1 MDERSDHADALLQRI
16 KGQEA
21 GRLTVFLGA
30 APGVGK
36 TYAMLGAARERL
48 QEGVDVVVG
57 LVETHGRAATE
68 TMLEGLPLLP
78 RRSLNYQGTS
88 LTEFDLDA
96 ALARHPPLMV
106 VDELAHTNVPGSRHK
121 YRYQDIAELLSAGI
135 DVYTTVNIQHLASL
149 NDLVLQITGVRV
161 RETLPDQFLDKA
173 HEIHFIDLPAAT
185 LIERLQQGKVYLPEY
200 ARAALDSFFSPA
212 NLTALREL
220 AMREVMERVDDRLT
234 TELHADAQG
243 RLFSIQ
249 EKLLV
254 LVSHNSDHS
263 YLIRIARQIAD
274 RRKIPW
280 TVVWVDT
287 GRIASRESA
296 LRLQS
301 AFSLARE
308 LGAETETLRG
318 PSTFQTIVPFIQEH
332 RINTVLVGAGRRSR
346 FLFWRKR
353 LYQQLI
359 ESGLPLEVSVIRA
372 PAGNSEKAPLL
383 LPSRSL
389 WGSWQAQGFAL
400 LAVVMATLVAIPL
413 EWIIANTNLVLI
425 YVLAVVATALK
436 HGWRPAITTS
446 LLAFLSF
453 NFFFTEPRY
462 SFHVSRQDELATLFF
477 LLVIALACGP
487 AASRIRRQ
495 FILLQDTNRYSEA
508 MRVLGQEL
516 SVAEDPKAIWKAL
529 HKVIEASLPVEC
541 LIVPTAGDYQ
551 PWPSSGKP
559 LLPVDRAAIDWTRRS
574 QQVSG
579 RFSDTLSASEWTLF
593 PITKDQLNI
602 ACILIKYPSAAR
614 LLPAGDKTLISAIAN
629 QGADTWRRTQLVREL
644 EAARIK
650 TDVEQLR
657 SALLSSVSHDLKSPL
672 AAMMG
677 AAESLQLLDLQLQPQ
692 DRKELVDTILQ
703 ESRRLD
709 SYIQNLLDMTRLGYG
724 TLKIERD
731 WVSIADIV
739 GSALTRL
746 KRYYPGVKTETH
758 FPDAAPV
765 LYVHAALIEQAL
777 FNILE
782 NAARFTPAD
791 EKIDVTINTDTNAGT
806 NSGNSAGAGHC
817 TIAIEDKG
825 PGIAEELREKI
836 FDMFFAVAEGDKKKQ
851 NTGMGLAICRGM
863 IGAHGGSV
871 HAMAGAKHK
880 GTRFVV
886 ELPLDTPPA
895 NAAAKEEKAKT

>member
-1 MDERSDHADALLQRI
+1 MDERANHADALLQRI
-16 KGQEA
+16 KNRES

-48 QEGVDVVVG
+48 QEGIDMVVG
-57 LVETHGRAATE
+57 LVETHGRSATE
-68 TMLEGLPLLP
+68 AMLDMMEVLP
-78 RRSLNYQGTS
+78 RTS
-88 LTEFDLDA
+88 IEYHNTTLTEFDLDG
-96 ALARHPPLMV
+96 ALARHPQVIL

-121 YRYQDIAELLSAGI
+121 RRYQDIAELLSAGI

-161 RETLPDQFLDKA
+161 RETVPDQFIDDA
-173 HEIHFIDLPAAT
+173 YEIRFIDLPPAT

-200 ARAALDSFFSPA
+200 ARSALDSFFSPA

-220 AMREVMERVDDRLT
+220 AMREVMERVDARLT
-234 TELHADAQG
+234 TELQADANG
-243 RLFSIQ
+243 RTFTIQ

-254 LVSHNSDHS
+254 LVSQNSDHE

-287 GRIASRESA
+287 GRVAKRLSS

-308 LGAETETLRG
+308 LGAETETLKG
-318 PSTFQTIVPFIQEH
+318 PGTYQTIVPFIREH
-332 RINTVLVGAGRRSR
+332 RINTVLVGSGTRSR
-346 FLFWRKR
+346 LKFWRKR

-359 ESGLPLEVSVIRA
+359 ESGLPMEVTVIR
-372 PAGNSEKAPLL
+372 PPEGGSHNSAHVLPESVSPWGTWKAHVD
-383 LPSRSL
+383 
-389 WGSWQAQGFAL
+389 AV
-400 LAVVMATLVAIPL
+400 LAVVIATAVAIPL
-413 EWIIANTNLVLI
+413 ELVLVNTTLVLV
-425 YVLAVVATALK
+425 YVLAVVAVSLQ
-436 HGWRPAITTS
+436 HGWRAAVTASI
-446 LLAFLSF
+446 LAFLSF
-453 NFFFTEPRY
+453 NFFLTEPRY
-462 SFHVSRQDELATLFF
+462 SLHVTRQDELATLFF

-495 FILLQDTNRYSEA
+495 FILLRDANRYSEA
-508 MRVLGQEL
+508 MRLLGQAL
-516 SVAEDPKAIWKAL
+516 SVAEDPTAIWKGV
-529 HKVIEASLPVEC
+529 HKVLTESLPVEC
-541 LIVPTAGDYQ
+541 VIVPANSD
-551 PWPSSGKP
+551 PWPGPSSTFT
-559 LLPVDRAAIDWTRRS
+559 PVDQAAIDWTNRNHKI
-574 QQVSG
+574 SG
-579 RFSDTLSASEWTLF
+579 RFSDTLNASQWTLF
-593 PITKDQLNI
+593 PISKDKLSI
-602 ACILIKYPSAAR
+602 ACAA
-614 LLPAGDKTLISAIAN
+614 LKFPDSTSVLSLGDKALITAIVN

-644 EAARIK
+644 EAARVK
-650 TDVEQLR
+650 TEVEQLR

-677 AAESLQLLDLQLQPQ
+677 AAESLQLLEKQLEPQ
-692 DRKELVDTILQ
+692 DRKDLLDTILQ

-746 KRYYPGVKTETH
+746 KRYYPSVKTETCI
-758 FPDAAPV
+758 PDAAPV

-782 NAARFTPAD
+782 NAARFTPAN
-791 EKIDVTINTDTNAGT
+791 EKVAVTITTSDKYCAI
-806 NSGNSAGAGHC
+806 
-817 TIAIEDKG
+817 TIDDKG
-825 PGIAEELREKI
+825 PGIPEQLREKI
-836 FDMFFAVAEGDKKKQ
+836 FDMFFVVADGDKKKQ

-871 HAMAGAKHK
+871 QAMAGANHE
-880 GTRFVV
+880 GTRFLV
-886 ELPLDTPPA
+886 ELPLDVPRSESSTH
-895 NAAAKEEKAKT
+895 EESNVS

>member
-1 MDERSDHADALLQRI
+1 MDERSGHADALLQRI
-16 KGQEA
+16 KDKES

-36 TYAMLGAARERL
+36 TYAMLSAARER
-48 QEGVDVVVG
+48 QQAGVDLVVG
-57 LVETHGRAATE
+57 LVETHGRSATE
-68 TMLEGLPLLP
+68 AMLDKMEILP
-78 RRSLNYQGTS
+78 RTAVDYRNTT
-88 LTEFDLDA
+88 LTEFDLDG
-96 ALARHPPLMV
+96 ALARHPQLIL

-121 YRYQDIAELLSAGI
+121 RRYQDIAELLSAGI

-161 RETLPDQFLDKA
+161 RETVPDQFVDDA
-173 HEIHFIDLPAAT
+173 YEILFIDLPPAT
-185 LIERLQQGKVYLPEY
+185 LIDRLQQGKVYLPEY
-200 ARAALDSFFSPA
+200 ARSALDSFFSPA

-220 AMREVMERVDDRLT
+220 AMREVMERVDARLT
-234 TELHADAQG
+234 TELHADAKG
-243 RLFSIQ
+243 RTFAIQ

-254 LVSHNSDHS
+254 LVSQNSDHE

-274 RRKIPW
+274 RRRIPW

-287 GRIASRESA
+287 GRVASRQSS

-318 PSTFQTIVPFIQEH
+318 PSTYQTIVPFIQEH
-332 RINTVLVGAGRRSR
+332 RINTVLVGGGTGSR
-346 FLFWRKR
+346 LRFWRKR

-359 ESGLPLEVSVIRA
+359 ESGLPLEVSVIRPPEGVFRK
-372 PAGNSEKAPLL
+372 PAQL
-383 LPSRSL
+383 LPTGVSP
-389 WGSWQAQGFAL
+389 WVSWKAQGFAV
-400 LAVVMATLVAIPL
+400 LAVVVATAVAVPLELVVVNTTLV
-413 EWIIANTNLVLI
+413 LV
-425 YVLAVVATALK
+425 YVLAVVAIALQ
-436 HGWRPAITTS
+436 HGWRPAITAS
-446 LLAFLSF
+446 ILAFLSF
-453 NFFFTEPRY
+453 NFFLTEPRY
-462 SFHVSRQDELATLFF
+462 TFHVTRQDELVTLFF

-495 FILLQDTNRYSEA
+495 FILLHDANRYSEA
-508 MRVLGQEL
+508 MRMLGQAL
-516 SVAEDPKAIWKAL
+516 SVAEDQTAIWKAV
-529 HKVIEASLPVEC
+529 HKVIAETLPVEC
-541 LIVPTAGDYQ
+541 VIVPTNSEME
-551 PWPSSGKP
+551 PWPSNVRLFS
-559 LLPVDRAAIDWTRRS
+559 PVDMAAIEWTCRNHKI
-574 QQVSG
+574 SG
-579 RFSDTLSASEWTLF
+579 RFSDTLNASQWTLF
-593 PITKDQLNI
+593 PISKDKQSI
-602 ACILIKYPSAAR
+602 ACAALKFPDLATVLTPDDKALI
-614 LLPAGDKTLISAIAN
+614 TAIVN

-644 EAARIK
+644 EAARVK
-650 TDVEQLR
+650 TEVEQLR

-677 AAESLQLLDLQLQPQ
+677 AAESLQLLDRQLAPL
-692 DRKELVDTILQ
+692 DRKELIDTILQ

-746 KRYYPGVKTETH
+746 KRYYPNVKTETQ
-758 FPDAAPV
+758 FQEAAPV

-782 NAARFTPAD
+782 NAARFTPKD
-791 EKIDVTINTDTNAGT
+791 EKIRLSITTQG
-806 NSGNSAGAGHC
+806 SLCS
-817 TIAIEDKG
+817 IAIEDKG
-825 PGIAEELREKI
+825 PGIPEDVREKI
-836 FDMFFAVAEGDKKKQ
+836 FDMFFVVSEGDKKKQ

-871 HAMAGAKHK
+871 HAME
-880 GTRFVV
+880 GTGHIGTKFVV
-886 ELPLDTPPA
+886 ELPFDTPVSSNKSTA
-895 NAAAKEEKAKT
+895 EGDKM

>member
-16 KGQEA
+16 KNTES

-36 TYAMLGAARERL
+36 TYAMLSAARERL
-48 QEGVDVVVG
+48 QEGVDMVVG
-57 LVETHGRAATE
+57 LVETHGRSATE
-68 TMLEGLPLLP
+68 AMLDKMEILP
-78 RRSLNYQGTS
+78 RTS
-88 LTEFDLDA
+88 IGYHNTTLAEFDLDG
-96 ALARHPPLMV
+96 ALTRHPQLML

-121 YRYQDIAELLSAGI
+121 RRYQDIAELLSAGI

-161 RETLPDQFLDKA
+161 RETVPDQFVDDA
-173 HEIHFIDLPAAT
+173 HEILFIDLPPAT

-200 ARAALDSFFSPA
+200 ARSALDSFFSPA

-220 AMREVMERVDDRLT
+220 AMREVMERVDARLT
-234 TELHADAQG
+234 TELHADASG
-243 RLFSIQ
+243 RAFTIQ

-254 LVSHNSDHS
+254 LVSQNSDHE

-274 RRKIPW
+274 RRRIPW

-287 GRIASRESA
+287 GRVGNRQSS

-301 AFSLARE
+301 VFSLARE

-318 PSTFQTIVPFIQEH
+318 PNTYQTIVPFIQEH
-332 RINTVLVGAGRRSR
+332 RINTVLVGAGTRNRL
-346 FLFWRKR
+346 LFWRKR

-359 ESGLPLEVSVIRA
+359 ESGLPLEVSVIQPLDRA
-372 PAGNSEKAPLL
+372 SRQPAHV
-383 LPSRSL
+383 LPTGISP
-389 WGSWQAQGFAL
+389 WGSWKAHGFAAV
-400 LAVVMATLVAIPL
+400 AVVVATAVAVPMELVVVNTTLV
-413 EWIIANTNLVLI
+413 LV
-425 YVLAVVATALK
+425 YVLAVVAAALQ
-436 HGWRPAITTS
+436 HGWRPAITAS

-453 NFFFTEPRY
+453 NFFLTEPRY
-462 SFHVSRQDELATLFF
+462 TLHVTRQDEVATLFF

-495 FILLQDTNRYSEA
+495 FILLRDANRYSEA
-508 MRVLGQEL
+508 MRMLGQEL
-516 SVAEDPKAIWKAL
+516 SIAEDSMAIWKGV
-529 HKVIEASLPVEC
+529 HKVISESLPVEC
-541 LIVPTAGDYQ
+541 VIVPANGE
-551 PWPSSGKP
+551 PWPRP
-559 LLPVDRAAIDWTRRS
+559 TRPFTPVDQAAIDWTGRNHKI
-574 QQVSG
+574 SG
-579 RFSDTLSASEWTLF
+579 RFSDTLNASEWTLF
-593 PITKDQLNI
+593 PISKDSQSI
-602 ACILIKYPSAAR
+602 ACAALKFSDSATVLA
-614 LLPAGDKTLISAIAN
+614 PGDKTLITAITN

-644 EAARIK
+644 EAARVK
-650 TDVEQLR
+650 TEVEQLR

-677 AAESLQLLDLQLQPQ
+677 AAESLQLLDQQLEPQ
-692 DRKELVDTILQ
+692 DRKELMDTIIQ

-746 KRYYPGVKTETH
+746 KRYYPSVKTETH
-758 FPDAAPV
+758 FPNTAPV

-782 NAARFTPAD
+782 NGARFTPVN
-791 EKIDVTINTDTNAGT
+791 EKIDVTITASDKR
-806 NSGNSAGAGHC
+806 C
-817 TIAIEDKG
+817 TIAIEDRG
-825 PGIAEELREKI
+825 PGIPEDLREQI
-836 FDMFFAVAEGDKKKQ
+836 FDMFFVVAEGDKKKQ

-871 HAMAGAKHK
+871 QAMAGTKHQ

-886 ELPLDTPPA
+886 ELPLDVPPTA
-895 NAAAKEEKAKT
+895 SPTDEE

>member
-1 MDERSDHADALLQRI
+1 MDERSGHADALLQRI
-16 KGQEA
+16 KNQES

-36 TYAMLGAARERL
+36 TYAMLSAARERQ
-48 QEGVDVVVG
+48 QEGVDMLVG
-57 LVETHGRAATE
+57 LVETHGRSATE
-68 TMLEGLPLLP
+68 AMLDEMEVLP
-78 RRSLNYQGTS
+78 RKAIDYHNTT
-88 LTEFDLDA
+88 LTEFDLDG
-96 ALARHPPLMV
+96 ALARHPQLIL

-121 YRYQDIAELLSAGI
+121 RRYQDIAELLSAGI

-161 RETLPDQFLDKA
+161 RETVPDQFVDGA
-173 HEIHFIDLPAAT
+173 HEILFIDLPPAT

-200 ARAALDSFFSPA
+200 ARSALDSFFSPA

-220 AMREVMERVDDRLT
+220 AMREVMERVDARLT
-234 TELHADAQG
+234 TELQADAKG
-243 RLFSIQ
+243 RAFTIQ

-254 LVSHNSDHS
+254 LISQNSDHE

-274 RRKIPW
+274 RRKTPW

-287 GRIASRESA
+287 GRTASCQAS
-296 LRLQS
+296 LRIQS

-318 PSTFQTIVPFIQEH
+318 PSTYQTIVPFIQEH
-332 RINTVLVGAGRRSR
+332 RINTVLVGAGTRRR
-346 FLFWRKR
+346 LLFWRKR

-359 ESGLPLEVSVIRA
+359 ESGLPLEVSVIRPPEGA
-372 PAGNSEKAPLL
+372 SRQSAPLL
-383 LPSRSL
+383 PTSISP
-389 WGSWQAQGFAL
+389 WGSWKGHGFAA
-400 LAVVMATLVAIPL
+400 LAVVVATAVAVPLELVVVNTTLV
-413 EWIIANTNLVLI
+413 LV
-425 YVLAVVATALK
+425 YVLAVVAAALQ
-436 HGWRPAITTS
+436 HGWRPAITAS

-453 NFFFTEPRY
+453 NFFLTEPRY
-462 SFHVSRQDELATLFF
+462 TFHVTRQDEVATLFF

-495 FILLQDTNRYSEA
+495 FILLRDANRYSEA
-508 MRVLGQEL
+508 MRLLGQEL
-516 SVAEDPKAIWKAL
+516 SIAEDPTAIWRGV
-529 HKVIEASLPVEC
+529 HKVITDSLPVEC
-541 LIVPTAGDYQ
+541 VVVPANGD
-551 PWPSSGKP
+551 PWPRP
-559 LLPVDRAAIDWTRRS
+559 TRPFTPVDQAAIDWTSRNHKI
-574 QQVSG
+574 SG
-579 RFSDTLSASEWTLF
+579 RFSDTLNASEWTLF
-593 PITKDQLNI
+593 PISKDNQSI
-602 ACILIKYPSAAR
+602 ACAALKFPDSATILA
-614 LLPAGDKTLISAIAN
+614 AGDKTLITAIVS
-629 QGADTWRRTQLVREL
+629 QGADTWRRTHLVREL
-644 EAARIK
+644 EAARVK
-650 TDVEQLR
+650 TEVEQLR

-677 AAESLQLLDLQLQPQ
+677 AAESLQLLDRQLDPQ
-692 DRKELVDTILQ
+692 DRKELMDTILQ

-746 KRYYPGVKTETH
+746 KRYYPSVKTATH

-782 NAARFTPAD
+782 NAARFTPVN
-791 EKIDVTINTDTNAGT
+791 EKIDVTITASDKR
-806 NSGNSAGAGHC
+806 C
-817 TIAIEDKG
+817 TIAIEDRG
-825 PGIAEELREKI
+825 PGIPEDLREKI
-836 FDMFFAVAEGDKKKQ
+836 FDMFFVVADGDKKKQ

-871 HAMAGAKHK
+871 EAMAGTQHK

-886 ELPLDTPPA
+886 ELPLDVPPTA
-895 NAAAKEEKAKT
+895 SLTDEE

>member
-1 MDERSDHADALLQRI
+1 MDQRSNHAEALLQRL
-16 KGQEA
+16 KDKESGH
-21 GRLTVFLGA
+21 LTVFLGA

-36 TYAMLGAARERL
+36 TYAMLSAARERL
-48 QEGVDVVVG
+48 QEGIDVVVG
-57 LVETHGRAATE
+57 LVETHGRSATE
-68 TMLEGLPLLP
+68 AMLDKMEVLP
-78 RRSLNYQGTS
+78 RTAIDYHNTT

-96 ALARHPPLMV
+96 ALARHPQLIL
-106 VDELAHTNVPGSRHK
+106 VDELAHTNVHGSRHK
-121 YRYQDIAELLSAGI
+121 RRYQDIAELLSAGI

-161 RETLPDQFLDKA
+161 RETVPDQFVDDA
-173 HEIHFIDLPAAT
+173 HEILFIDLPPAT
-185 LIERLQQGKVYLPEY
+185 LIERLQQGKIYLPEY
-200 ARAALDSFFSPA
+200 ARSAMDSFFSPS

-220 AMREVMERVDDRLT
+220 AMREVMERVDVQLT
-234 TELHADAQG
+234 NELHADASE
-243 RLFSIQ
+243 RTFTIQ

-254 LVSHNSDHS
+254 LVSQNSDHE

-274 RRKIPW
+274 RRRIPW

-287 GRIASRESA
+287 GRVASRQSS

-318 PSTFQTIVPFIQEH
+318 PSTYKTIVPFIQEH
-332 RINTVLVGAGRRSR
+332 RINTVLVGSGTRSR
-346 FLFWRKR
+346 LLFMRKR

-359 ESGLPLEVSVIRA
+359 ESGLPLEVSVIRPPEGVSRKSA
-372 PAGNSEKAPLL
+372 HE
-383 LPSRSL
+383 LPTGISL
-389 WGSWQAQGFAL
+389 WGSWSAHGLAA
-400 LAVVMATLVAIPL
+400 LAVLIATVVAIPL
-413 EWIIANTNLVLI
+413 ELIVVNTTLVLV
-425 YVLAVVATALK
+425 YVLGVVAVALQ
-436 HGWRPAITTS
+436 HGWRPAITAS
-446 LLAFLSF
+446 VLAFLSF

-462 SFHVSRQDELATLFF
+462 TLHVARQDELVTLFF
-477 LLVIALACGP
+477 LLVIALACAP

-495 FILLQDTNRYSEA
+495 FILLHDANRYSEA
-508 MRVLGQEL
+508 MRALGQSL
-516 SVAEDPKAIWKAL
+516 SIAKDPTAIWKGM
-529 HKVIEASLPVEC
+529 HKVISESLSAEC
-541 LIVPTAGDYQ
+541 VIVPVN
-551 PWPSSGKP
+551 SSGDQELWPKP
-559 LLPVDRAAIDWTRRS
+559 SRPFSSVDMAAIDWTCRN
-574 QQVSG
+574 QKISG
-579 RFSDTLSASEWTLF
+579 RFSDTLNASEWTLF
-593 PITKDQLNI
+593 PITKDKQSI
-602 ACILIKYPSAAR
+602 ACAALKFSDSATILSP
-614 LLPAGDKTLISAIAN
+614 GDKTLITAIIN
-629 QGADTWRRTQLVREL
+629 QGADTWRRTQLVKEL
-644 EAARIK
+644 EASRVK
-650 TDVEQLR
+650 TEVEQLR

-677 AAESLQLLDLQLQPQ
+677 AAESMQLLDQQLEPQ
-692 DRKELVDTILQ
+692 DRKDLLDTIIQ

-739 GSALTRL
+739 GSALARL
-746 KRYYPGVKTETH
+746 KRYYPSVKTETN

-782 NAARFTPAD
+782 NAARFTPVN
-791 EKIDVTINTDTNAGT
+791 EKIDVII
-806 NSGNSAGAGHC
+806 SASEKIC
-817 TIAIEDKG
+817 TIAIEDRG
-825 PGIAEELREKI
+825 PGIPEELLEQI

-871 HAMAGAKHK
+871 EAMAGTNHK

-886 ELPLDTPPA
+886 ELPLDVPPA
-895 NAAAKEEKAKT
+895 DSSTNEENHKT

>member
-1 MDERSDHADALLQRI
+1 MDERSGHADALLQRI
-16 KGQEA
+16 KDKES

-36 TYAMLGAARERL
+36 TYAMLSAARERQ
-48 QEGVDVVVG
+48 QEGVDMLVG
-57 LVETHGRAATE
+57 LVETHGRSATE
-68 TMLEGLPLLP
+68 AMLEEMDVLP
-78 RRSLNYQGTS
+78 RTAVDYHNTT
-88 LTEFDLDA
+88 LTEFDLDG
-96 ALARHPPLMV
+96 ALARHPQLIL
-106 VDELAHTNVPGSRHK
+106 VDELAHTNVPRSRHK
-121 YRYQDIAELLSAGI
+121 RRYQDIAELLSAGI

-161 RETLPDQFLDKA
+161 RETVPDQFVDDA
-173 HEIHFIDLPAAT
+173 HEILFIDLPPAT
-185 LIERLQQGKVYLPEY
+185 LIERLQQGKIYLPEY
-200 ARAALDSFFSPA
+200 ARSALDSFFSPA

-220 AMREVMERVDDRLT
+220 AMREVMERVDARLT
-234 TELHADAQG
+234 TELQADANG
-243 RLFSIQ
+243 RAFTIQ

-254 LVSHNSDHS
+254 LVSQNSDHE

-274 RRKIPW
+274 RRKISW

-287 GRIASRESA
+287 GREASRQSS

-318 PSTFQTIVPFIQEH
+318 PSTYQTIVPFIQEH
-332 RINTVLVGAGRRSR
+332 RINTVLVGAGTRSR
-346 FLFWRKR
+346 LLFWRKR

-359 ESGLPLEVSVIRA
+359 ESGLPLEVSVIRPPEGA
-372 PAGNSEKAPLL
+372 SRKPAYV
-383 LPSRSL
+383 LPSGVSP
-389 WGSWQAQGFAL
+389 WGSWKAHGFAA
-400 LAVVMATLVAIPL
+400 LAVVIATAVAVPLELVVVNTTLV
-413 EWIIANTNLVLI
+413 LV
-425 YVLAVVATALK
+425 YVLAVVAAALQ
-436 HGWRPAITTS
+436 HGWRPAITAS
-446 LLAFLSF
+446 ILAFLSF
-453 NFFFTEPRY
+453 NFFLTEPRY
-462 SFHVSRQDELATLFF
+462 TFHVTRQDEVATLFF

-495 FILLQDTNRYSEA
+495 FILLRDANRYSEA
-508 MRVLGQEL
+508 MRLLGQEL
-516 SVAEDPKAIWKAL
+516 SIAEDPMAIWKGV
-529 HKVIEASLPVEC
+529 HKVISESLPVEC
-541 LIVPTAGDYQ
+541 VIVPANGE
-551 PWPSSGKP
+551 PWPRP
-559 LLPVDRAAIDWTRRS
+559 TRPFTPVDQAAIDWTGRNHNI
-574 QQVSG
+574 SG
-579 RFSDTLSASEWTLF
+579 RFSDTLNASEWTLF
-593 PITKDQLNI
+593 PISKDSQSI
-602 ACILIKYPSAAR
+602 ACAALKFPDSATVLA
-614 LLPAGDKTLISAIAN
+614 PGDKALITAIVN

-644 EAARIK
+644 EAARVK
-650 TDVEQLR
+650 TEVEQLR

-677 AAESLQLLDLQLQPQ
+677 AAESLQLLDQQLEPQ
-692 DRKELVDTILQ
+692 DRKELMDTIIQ

-746 KRYYPGVKTETH
+746 KRYYPSVKTETH

-782 NAARFTPAD
+782 NGARFTPVN
-791 EKIDVTINTDTNAGT
+791 EKIDVTITASDKR
-806 NSGNSAGAGHC
+806 C
-817 TIAIEDKG
+817 TIAIEDRG
-825 PGIAEELREKI
+825 PGIPEDLREQI
-836 FDMFFAVAEGDKKKQ
+836 FDMFFVVAEGDKKKQ

-863 IGAHGGSV
+863 VGAHGGSV
-871 HAMAGAKHK
+871 EAMARTKHK

-886 ELPLDTPPA
+886 ELPLDVPPTA
-895 NAAAKEEKAKT
+895 SPTNEE